1 MTKRLDFFCLPI
13 LFLLLIFRFVSFCSL
28 RQCDTSKMPKNQTL
42 AVHSGDTEGDGQK
55 KIRRDTLREQK
66 VMDGRERDTLR
77 CKSKKKRKEK
87 HVMEWSNPS
96 PPGREAV
103 DLSGTQKL
111 SQRKRKKKQSEKI
124 RKSGSRCNS
133 KLQRLPIL
141 SSMVRW
147 MLRI

>member
-77 CKSKKKRKEK
+77 CKSKKKKRKEK

-111 SQRKRKKKQSEKI
+111 SQRKRKKTK
-124 RKSGSRCNS
+124 
-133 KLQRLPIL
+133 
-141 SSMVRW
+141 
-147 MLRI
+147 